1 MDTEGNK
8 ISYLDAEE
16 LASLARRYYAARFP
30 NPERL
35 GCPPPGEIARVV
47 RHRQMPDQALREHLF
62 ECSECFGEYRQS
74 LAQFRQPAAN
84 EGFLRHRLAL
94 IMNQVASFGALKIAA
109 TAVLILSSI
118 IILYWREFAPETGKE
133 LASSSA
139 PPELRAGDA
148 AQGDGGPASKQTSAV
163 GAGGLT
169 PAGDEMAMAVANI
182 PPKVAKPA
190 ETIDVDLDNY
200 QVFRQSLGERA
211 SDVTGD
217 RSYRA
222 GAKLRGKT
230 ATEPYRSES
239 AEGEKVIS
247 LPPTRARMVLRLP
260 ETAVPG
266 KYNVS
271 LINAFGKP
279 LLSTYAFSPDGS
291 KLRVA
296 LDLRR
301 ISSKKCRLRLS
312 RNGEAPAF
320 YDVIIAAK

>member
-8 ISYLDAEE
+8 ISHLDAEE
-16 LASLARRYYAARFP
+16 LASIARRFYAARFP

-35 GCPPPGEIARVV
+35 GCPPHGEMDRVV
-47 RHRQMPDQALREHLF
+47 KHRQMPDQALREHLF

-74 LAQFRQPAAN
+74 LAQRRQPAAD
-84 EGFLRHRLAL
+84 EGFLRNRLVL
-94 IMNQVASFGALKIAA
+94 IVNRVASFGALKISA
-109 TAVLILSSI
+109 TAVLILSAV
-118 IILYWREFAPETGKE
+118 IILYLRGAAPEAGKE

-139 PPELRAGDA
+139 SPETRAGDV
-148 AQGDGGPASKQTSAV
+148 AQGDGGSTSKPAAV
-163 GAGGLT
+163 GALK
-169 PAGDEMAMAVANI
+169 PISDDMAMAVANI
-182 PPKVAKPA
+182 PATVAKPA

-200 QVFRQSLGERA
+200 LVFRQSLRERA
-211 SDVTGD
+211 SDVSGD
-217 RSYRA
+217 RVDRG

-230 ATEPYRSES
+230 AMEPYGSQS
-239 AEGEKVIS
+239 AEGEKIIS
-247 LPPTRARMVLRLP
+247 LPPTRTRMVFRLP
-260 ETAVPG
+260 ETAIPG

-271 LINAFGKP
+271 LIDAFGKP

-320 YDVIIAAK
+320 YDVIIGAK